1 MGGDLAAFAARRR
14 ALAAAGGATA
24 LLAAGCAGV
33 PLSTMAKLAAFR
45 PETLLDADPAEL
57 RAALNADA
65 RLRPQTGQ
73 APQLTVAIRP
83 AESGTFPPLD
93 RSIALHVD
101 AGDAVRLGL
110 APARP
115 GRQWLLYRL
124 DAQGVAAVREVQE
137 LMRAARNAKPK
148 PHRGSLTVNVRH
160 EGVGG
165 VAPELR
171 DTRLETWLRVTTAD
185 GFVKLWEGR
194 LADAGGRS

>member
-1 MGGDLAAFAARRR
+1 MAAQRPAFAARRR
-14 ALAAAGGATA
+14 ALASAAGATA

-33 PLSTMAKLAAFR
+33 PIATVAKLAAFR

-57 RAALNADA
+57 RAALGADA
-65 RLRPQTGQ
+65 KLRPRTGQ
-73 APQLTVAIRP
+73 APQLTLAVRP

-101 AGDAVRLGL
+101 DGDAVRLGL

-124 DAQGVAAVREVQE
+124 DAQGVAALREVQE

-148 PHRGSLTVNVRH
+148 PHRGSLTVNVRL

-185 GFVKLWEGR
+185 GFFKLWEGR
-194 LADAGGRS
+194 LGDAEGRS